1 MLGYFGN
8 GKVGFIKKLFSLFDA
23 ELDHF
28 LDNALVEKGL
38 VYFLEIAFAEIKTIC
53 NFSLYS
59 NEKPDLFLFCCEAY
73 KAFQTEDFR
82 CFPGCCKILSYLR

>member
-53 NFSLYS
+53 NFAYIPMKSRIFFILLRSIQSFS
-59 NEKPDLFLFCCEAY
+59 N
-73 KAFQTEDFR
+73 
-82 CFPGCCKILSYLR
+82 